1 VFLKAPAFDYVRVDS
16 VEAALSLLKTH
27 GDDARILAG
36 GQTMM
41 AALNMRLSSPALL
54 VDISAID
61 ALRQIRLSD
70 GVLRIG
76 AMVTHSEIE
85 ASDIVRRHAPLL
97 SMAVTHI
104 AHKAIRNRGTWGGS
118 LAYADPAAEWP
129 ACVIALNATLIAQ
142 GPGGLRKIPAQ
153 SFYLDLYTTVLNPDE
168 ILVDVEIPV
177 GDRQQV
183 VAFDEIARRHGD
195 YAITGIAASAQR
207 NGEVLEHPR
216 FVFFAVANTPFQA
229 IKAEAA
235 CHGKAPAAVVIDAAV
250 AALAVELEP
259 IADLTSSSATKRHL
273 AGVLLRRAIKTFAST
288 N

>member
-61 ALRQIRLSD
+61 ALRQIRLND

-85 ASDIVRRHAPLL
+85 ASDLVRRQAPLL

-153 SFYLDLYTTVLNPDE
+153 SFYLDLYTTAL
-168 ILVDVEIPV
+168 IPTRYWWMLKFLWAIGSRWLPLTRSHGGMV
-177 GDRQQV
+177 TMRLQGSQPAHSV
-183 VAFDEIARRHGD
+183 TAR
-195 YAITGIAASAQR
+195 
-207 NGEVLEHPR
+207 P
-216 FVFFAVANTPFQA
+216 
-229 IKAEAA
+229 
-235 CHGKAPAAVVIDAAV
+235 
-250 AALAVELEP
+250 
-259 IADLTSSSATKRHL
+259 
-273 AGVLLRRAIKTFAST
+273 
-288 N
+288 

>member
-1 VFLKAPAFDYVRVDS
+1 LKAPAFDYVRVDS

-27 GDDARILAG
+27 GDEARILAG

-54 VDISAID
+54 VDISTID
-61 ALRQIRLSD
+61 ALRQIRLKGD
-70 GVLRIG
+70 VLSIG

-85 ASDIVRRHAPLL
+85 ASEVVRRHAPLL
-97 SMAVTHI
+97 GLAVTHI

-129 ACVIALNATLIAQ
+129 ACVIALNATLIVQ

-153 SFYLDLYTTVLNPDE
+153 RFYLDLYTTALNPDE
-168 ILVDVEIPV
+168 ILIDVEIPV

-183 VAFDEIARRHGD
+183 VAFEEIARRHGD

-207 NGEVLEHPR
+207 HGEALNNPR
-216 FVFFAVANTPFQA
+216 LVFFAVANTPFQA
-229 IKAEAA
+229 KKAEAA
-235 CHGKAPAAVVIDAAV
+235 LHGKAPTAAVIDAAV
-250 AALAVELEP
+250 AALAAELAP

-273 AGVLLRRAIKTFAST
+273 AGVLLRRAIKALVTI